1 MARFIDHNE
10 GYAFEDN
17 EGYQI
22 PLNDQ
27 NYWVWLHRE
36 EPLKDM
42 AQVED
47 DRDGL
52 SWYFFRFDHAES
64 FDSLDMM
71 ARKVGRVILG
81 SHPVEGVELVFNNQH
96 RIDTDEIQGFLDGI
110 SDEQRD

>member
-1 MARFIDHNE
+1 MGKFINHE
-10 GYAFEDN
+10 QGFAFEDS

-22 PLNDQ
+22 PLNQD

-52 SWYFFRFDHAES
+52 SWYFFRYDHAES
-64 FDSLDMM
+64 FDQLDMM
-71 ARKVGRVILG
+71 ARKVGVVVLRSFPMETI
-81 SHPVEGVELVFNNQH
+81 ETVFENQH
-96 RIDTDEIQGFLDGI
+96 QLTDDDFNALLDG
-110 SDEQRD
+110 SDEPRD